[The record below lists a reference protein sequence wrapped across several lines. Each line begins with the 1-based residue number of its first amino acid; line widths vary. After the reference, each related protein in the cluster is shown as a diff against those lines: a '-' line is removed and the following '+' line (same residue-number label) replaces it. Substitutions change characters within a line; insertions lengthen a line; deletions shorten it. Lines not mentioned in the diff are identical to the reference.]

1 MSGRSKTLCPTCHK
15 MKGRRECVDQMCVT
29 CCRHRVNVRS
39 CFVHT
44 SRPSLS
50 GSSIDVDDDDE
61 AADSKGPDEH
71 ARDAM
76 DTNDSVL
83 ERKEDGHA
91 SSSTTA
97 AHRASTSSAADAFVA
112 GAAATQ
118 QSSALSAAGAGPLT
132 IPPLADSAPPAWA
145 QALLAPLLARVDAL
159 QAAMEARD
167 SRPPQ
172 PQAPQL
178 PPMPQTTASPHPPA
192 AQQPTAPQQQPPASE
207 PAPAHLQ
214 VFGRAGQVAASAHI
228 NQQII
233 NQNSTSRPDS
243 GLGSASHF
251 LGHMTGSLAPTRPGQ
266 DGPTFEQ
273 FVGRNIKDWKAF
285 RSDAD
290 FREALAD
297 EAEAVTLKIARG
309 GLEPDTAMQLTG
321 TIRYFL
327 ATRDFVDRYGHSL
340 VFKYHQAALKAASQT
355 PPWYNPSDHGPVY
368 VLAHSQILLSAV
380 DRTAK
385 RTSYSAPKASSTDK
399 APAATARAD
408 TGNNKRKHTDDQC
421 SLHPSSLHTN
431 SGCKVQNSK
440 HAKKEQ

>member
-15 MKGRRECVDQMCVT
+15 MRGRRECVDQMCVT
-29 CCRHRVNVRS
+29 CCRHLANVRS
-39 CFVHT
+39 CFVHS

-50 GSSIDVDDDDE
+50 SSSIDVDDDDE
-61 AADSKGPDEH
+61 AADSRVPDEH

-76 DTNDSVL
+76 DANGTVL
-83 ERKEDGHA
+83 ERMEDGHA
-91 SSSTTA
+91 SSSTVA
-97 AHRASTSSAADAFVA
+97 ARRASTSSAADAHVA
-112 GAAATQ
+112 CAAAAQ
-118 QSSALSAAGAGPLT
+118 QTSALSAAGAGPLT
-132 IPPLADSAPPAWA
+132 VPPLPDSAPPAWA
-145 QALLAPLLARVDAL
+145 QALLARVEAL
-159 QAAMEARD
+159 QAAVDARD

-178 PPMPQTTASPHPPA
+178 PPMPQTTASTHSPA
-192 AQQPTAPQQQPPASE
+192 AARPAAPQQQPPASE

-214 VFGRAGQVAASAHI
+214 VFGRTGQVAASAHI

-233 NQNSTSRPDS
+233 NQYSTSRPDS
-243 GLGSASHF
+243 ALGAASHF

-297 EAEAVTLKIARG
+297 EAEAITLKLARG

-321 TIRYFL
+321 TIRYFS

-340 VFKYHQAALKAASQT
+340 VFKYHQAALKAAGQS
-355 PPWYNPSDHGPVY
+355 PPWYNPSDNGPVY
-368 VLAHSQILLSAV
+368 VLAYSQILQSAV

-385 RTSYSAPKASSTDK
+385 RTSHSAPKASSTDK

-421 SLHPSSLHTN
+421 SLHPSSSHTN